1 MSPNVAAAAA
11 EAAVDQEDG
20 GHQVLGGQ
28 AAALVGTEEDPI
40 TGVRGPSE
48 P

>member
-1 MSPNVAAAAA
+1 MKFTFCLLRQ
-11 EAAVDQEDG
+11 AAVDQEDG

-28 AAALVGTEEDPI
+28 AAALVDTDQEDPI